1 MRANAGSIASFL
13 VFSCSVAALHG
24 QKALSPGEQDQAL
37 AAIRE
42 YALNYAQSLPDY
54 ACTRVAQQKSSMVI
68 DHYALN
74 RNTSDCIRIRRTSPH
89 GR

>member
-1 MRANAGSIASFL
+1 MRVNCNAIANLL

-42 YALNYAQSLPDY
+42 YALNYVKSLPDY
-54 ACTRVAQQKSSMVI
+54 TCTRVAQQKSS
-68 DHYALN
+68 A
-74 RNTSDCIRIRRTSPH
+74 SDGDVHRESGTVCTASPS
-89 GR
+89 G